1 MKSILILDDDHDVAD
16 TLGFIA
22 KRRGYAVTIAYDAES
37 ALDLAKT
44 KSFDIAFL
52 DMLLPGMNG
61 AECLVKLRKTQP
73 QLKAFMMT
81 GFAGGDLIRAA
92 YDGGAIDVLRKPVM
106 PEDILQRLARFDQQ
120 ALLIVDDDADF
131 AFTTGNYLK
140 RTGWTTKQA
149 ANGETALKMLKS
161 ESFAAVLLDLN
172 MPSVSGLEVLA
183 AMRAEGLT
191 VPTIVIT
198 GISGGADSVKDM
210 NAHGC
215 LRKPVDPRDLLRL
228 IEQVADKSKAA

>member
-1 MKSILILDDDHDVAD
+1 MRSILILDDDRDVAD
-16 TLGFIA
+16 TLAFIA
-22 KRRGYAVTIAYDAES
+22 KRRGYSVTIAYDGES
-37 ALDLAKT
+37 ALELAKT
-44 KSFDIAFL
+44 RSFDMAFL

-92 YDGGAIDVLRKPVM
+92 FDGGAIDVLRKPVM
-106 PEDILQRLARFDQQ
+106 PEDILQRLSRFDQK
-120 ALLIVDDDADF
+120 ALLIVDDDHDF

-149 ANGETALKMLKS
+149 SDGETALKLLKS

-172 MPSVSGLEVLA
+172 MPSISGLEVLA
-183 AMRAEGLT
+183 AMKAEGLT
-191 VPTIVIT
+191 VPTIVVT
-198 GISGGADSVKDM
+198 GTMGGADSVKDM
-210 NAHGC
+210 DTRGC
-215 LRKPVDPRDLLRL
+215 LQKPVDPRELLRL